1 LTFSPEIRRESV
13 MAAVRDAFKPEF
25 LNRLDDVLVF
35 ESLDKSALVTIV
47 DLQLQRLAKRL
58 ADRRLTL
65 TVTDAAKSWLADR
78 GFDPV
83 YGARP
88 LRRLV
93 QTAVGDQLAR
103 SLLAGEIRDGDEVV
117 VDLDLDGT
125 ELSVASAAVPVS

>member
-1 LTFSPEIRRESV
+1 MS
-13 MAAVRDAFKPEF
+13 AVRQSFKPEF
-25 LNRLDDVLVF
+25 VNRLDDVLVF
-35 ESLDKSALVTIV
+35 NQLGLSDLTRIVEVQLD
-47 DLQLQRLAKRL
+47 RLAQRL

-65 TVTDAAKSWLADR
+65 TVSDAAKVWLAER

-103 SLLAGEIRDGDEVV
+103 ALLSGGIRDGDEV
-117 VDLDLDGT
+117 L
-125 ELSVASAAVPVS
+125 VAVAPDEASLTVGVGARAA